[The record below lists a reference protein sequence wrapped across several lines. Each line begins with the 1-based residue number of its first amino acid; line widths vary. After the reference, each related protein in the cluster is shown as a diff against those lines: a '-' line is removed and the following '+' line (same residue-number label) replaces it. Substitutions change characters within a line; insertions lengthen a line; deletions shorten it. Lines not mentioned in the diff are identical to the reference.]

1 MNISNKYR
9 MFNELKIKYCN
20 VTYTKVPPVG
30 ASVVSASVVGLLV
43 VVLQW

>member
-9 MFNELKIKYCN
+9 MLNEHKIKYCN
-20 VTYTKVPPVG
+20 VTYTSSVLVG
-30 ASVVSASVVGLLV
+30 SVVVALLV